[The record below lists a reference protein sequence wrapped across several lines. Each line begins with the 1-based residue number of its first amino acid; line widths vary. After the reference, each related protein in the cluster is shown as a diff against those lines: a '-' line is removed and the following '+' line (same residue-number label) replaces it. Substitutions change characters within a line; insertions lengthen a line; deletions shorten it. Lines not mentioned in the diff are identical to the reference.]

1 MAFALLS
8 SHSWLVSPLLW
19 LVLSCCIVVGGRE
32 VQVPGKAVAGI
43 GGQWEVLQGG
53 EGTETW
59 EQLGGYICEYMT
71 AVN

>member
-1 MAFALLS
+1 MAFAQLS

-32 VQVPGKAVAGI
+32 VPVAGI

>member
-1 MAFALLS
+1 M
-8 SHSWLVSPLLW
+8 
-19 LVLSCCIVVGGRE
+19 
-32 VQVPGKAVAGI
+32 QVPGKAVAGI